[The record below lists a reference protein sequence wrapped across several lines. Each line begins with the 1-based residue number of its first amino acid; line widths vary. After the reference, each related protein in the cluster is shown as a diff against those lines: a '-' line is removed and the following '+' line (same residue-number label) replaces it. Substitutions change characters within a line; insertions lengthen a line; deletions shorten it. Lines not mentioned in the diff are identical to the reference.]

1 MKGRLNRFIYLLEG
15 IKNRVPQ
22 GKVYYYLGQRNS
34 SKKKGGKG
42 RKKRF
47 SSDLVTWYIYIHINL
62 HGTFCVQRKRHVFF
76 VHSSCNYF
84 FFSFF
89 PSHFVVWKRKEK
101 KKNQI

>member
-1 MKGRLNRFIYLLEG
+1 MTG
-15 IKNRVPQ
+15 
-22 GKVYYYLGQRNS
+22 
-34 SKKKGGKG
+34 
-42 RKKRF
+42 
-47 SSDLVTWYIYIHINL
+47 YIYIHINL

-101 KKNQI
+101 KLKYGMSALFFSFFLFPGVFNCDESVKVAVCTKG